1 MQRRR
6 RRTRFLPE
14 ASPFFLK
21 PSDAKEREPRR
32 SQREALLCVRR
43 SLEAALHWT
52 LQTATNM
59 RLPARPNSP
68 SSRLRTSAEKRNA
81 SASAHACRTLQ
92 RGKNNWKHASLEEP
106 LTQRVPIV
114 HRLSRACC
122 ALSDASEQRCAHC
135 WLCPRLRPRRSR
147 VCQNTSLEHQE
158 APRLASTK
166 AHLRTFT

>member
-1 MQRRR
+1 MLRRR
-6 RRTRFLPE
+6 RRPRSLTE

-21 PSDAKEREPRR
+21 PSDATERERRR
-32 SQREALLCVRR
+32 SQGEALLCLRE
-43 SLEAALHWT
+43 SLDAALHWR
-52 LQTATNM
+52 LQQNM

-68 SSRLRTSAEKRNA
+68 SSRLRTSAEKRNS
-81 SASAHACRTLQ
+81 SASAHACRTL
-92 RGKNNWKHASLEEP
+92 RRKKAWKHASLEEP

-114 HRLSRACC
+114 HHLSRACC

-135 WLCPRLRPRRSR
+135 WLCPRPRPRRSR
-147 VCQNTSLEHQE
+147 ACQNTSLEHQE

>member
-6 RRTRFLPE
+6 RPRFLAE
-14 ASPFFLK
+14 ASPSFLK
-21 PSDAKEREPRR
+21 PSDTKERERR
-32 SQREALLCVRR
+32 RTRGEALLCVRT
-43 SLEAALHWT
+43 SLDASLHWRW
-52 LQTATNM
+52 QAATKVQ
-59 RLPARPNSP
+59 LPARPNSP

-92 RGKNNWKHASLEEP
+92 REKNNWKHASLEEP

-122 ALSDASEQRCAHC
+122 ALSAASEQRCAHC

-158 APRLASTK
+158 APRHASTK

>member
-1 MQRRR
+1 MQQKENDGGVKEERISACVKVSRRR
-6 RRTRFLPE
+6 YTGDCMR
-14 ASPFFLK
+14 
-21 PSDAKEREPRR
+21 
-32 SQREALLCVRR
+32 
-43 SLEAALHWT
+43 
-52 LQTATNM
+52 LQQNM

-122 ALSDASEQRCAHC
+122 ALSAASEQRCAHC

-158 APRLASTK
+158 APRHASTK
-166 AHLRTFT
+166 AHLRTVT